1 MHIYVHIKTT
11 NEMNAYYYYIH
22 IYRKKYKST
31 SRDIKYKWKKSTYI
45 EISEEKSKYSK
56 INVQIYPC
64 ILRHI

>member
-11 NEMNAYYYYIH
+11 NVINAYYNYIH

-45 EISEEKSKYSK
+45 EISEKNLN
-56 INVQIYPC
+56 IQ
-64 ILRHI
+64 R